1 MPHRSRDFG
10 SQILQ
15 GPVVYRLDLNL
26 ERKKLRIGAIFAVA
40 VCVQRSGAPCEVTHR
55 TRRSIDTEFMYGEGN
70 NGVLWITGERYGNT
84 FGKVSDKNKGG
95 EFNTA
100 NEGEGEK

>member
-1 MPHRSRDFG
+1 
-10 SQILQ
+10 
-15 GPVVYRLDLNL
+15 
-26 ERKKLRIGAIFAVA
+26 
-40 VCVQRSGAPCEVTHR
+40 
-55 TRRSIDTEFMYGEGN
+55 
-70 NGVLWITGERYGNT
+70 LWITGERYGNT